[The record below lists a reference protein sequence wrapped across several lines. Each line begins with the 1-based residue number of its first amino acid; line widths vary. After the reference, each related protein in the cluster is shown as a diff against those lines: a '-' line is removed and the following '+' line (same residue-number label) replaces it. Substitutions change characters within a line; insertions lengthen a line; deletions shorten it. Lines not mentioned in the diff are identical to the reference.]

1 MNMQIIFS
9 KKLYSTK
16 SVNQA
21 IKQYAELA
29 VFSVSEKKKEIV
41 VTLKNIDSDVK
52 NVIRDEFCNYVLYL
66 MKK

>member
-1 MNMQIIFS
+1 MQIIFS